1 MKFFADTA
9 SLDEIEYCFSNH
21 VNDGITTNPKILE
34 STGDLSLGFEQACKA
49 ILQRYPNVPVSLET
63 DLREVELDQTENK
76 TRDVRDSILKQA
88 RKIASWQKN
97 AVIKIPICWGGI
109 LATEI
114 LSEENIKTNVT
125 ACMTP
130 HQALEAAKVG
140 ATYVS
145 LFANRMLDYHI
156 LELAGYDIKETLQKP
171 IWKDFVSNNKDKYF
185 EEAWQITLD
194 EIAYVAEKLDNKP
207 TDLIIGSIRSPEDI
221 LRLIKASPQAITI
234 PTKIV
239 KGLEENKEDILKLKS
254 TQRTINPKYV
264 RPGNSI
270 CHPMTSYTLE
280 EFEDSAAKYRNN

>member
-9 SLDEIEYCFSNH
+9 SLNEIEYCFSNN

-34 STGDLSLGFEQACKA
+34 TTGDLSGGFEQACRQ
-49 ILQRYPNVPVSLET
+49 ILKKYPNVPISLET

-88 RKIASWQKN
+88 RLISSWQEN

-130 HQALEAAKVG
+130 YQALEAAKVG

-145 LFANRMLDYHI
+145 LFANRMLDCHI
-156 LELAGYDIKETLQKP
+156 LELAGYDLAETLCKP
-171 IWKDFVSNNKDKYF
+171 IWKHIVTSYKDKFF
-185 EEAWQITLD
+185 EEAWKITLE

-207 TDLIIGSIRSPEDI
+207 TDLIVGSIRTPEDI
-221 LRLIKASPQAITI
+221 LRLIKASPQVITI

-239 KGLEENKEDILKLKS
+239 EGLKENKQDIEKLKAAA
-254 TQRTINPKYV
+254 RIIDPENIEL
-264 RPGNSI
+264 GNSI
-270 CHPMTSYTLE
+270 CHPMTSYTLK
-280 EFEDSAAKYRNN
+280 EFEDSAAKYRK